1 MASRALPDLIARIRV
16 DSTGVDGAITNLVG
30 SFGRANL
37 ALAGVAAGIGL
48 LIVGGKSMIDISEKH
63 QVATLGLSQA
73 YSAAGTDLTKYQR
86 NIDDFMLSN
95 RRYVSDQSQVIDGYA
110 KLTRSGLTQAE
121 VQKDMGRAVDIAALK
136 HIDLSEAVDLLVKA
150 EQGRFRGL
158 IDLGISTGKYSDAQG
173 NLVNGTKDVSRAMD
187 ELDKKTANGRETLSS
202 LQQSSNTLSNDWQD
216 LANRGGPGLISA
228 IDGAVKKG
236 DELYQWFDR
245 IGKDDAL
252 WATID
257 WRLVEMGKWIHSY
270 LVVPMQEFGAWLDTD
285 RQKTAS
291 NAAANVGRYGYAGG
305 RGTATIDS
313 SIGGRASGGPVLP
326 GSVYTVGEE
335 GPETLVM
342 DPRGRGGVVFPN

>member
-16 DSTGVDGAITNLVG
+16 DSTGVDGAMTNLVG

-313 SIGGRASGGPVLP
+313 SIGGRASGARDP
-326 GSVYTVGEE
+326 G
-335 GPETLVM
+335 
-342 DPRGRGGVVFPN
+342 GGASGKSAGVAAFL